1 MRSQRGKTFARTVRL
16 QAALRRIAGGQ
27 PLADVA
33 IACGYYDQPH
43 MTRDFSRLAE
53 TSPAAWQQY
62 AGSLTPLFVGR

>member
-1 MRSQRGKTFARTVRL
+1 MGRTRWV
-16 QAALRRIAGGQ
+16 GG
-27 PLADVA
+27 
-33 IACGYYDQPH
+33 Y